1 MTTDSAPTLRAIEVH
16 AERAIAQE
24 LRIMIQ
30 EVLALRPSM
39 TLEDQAYADGLL
51 MKLDRLLRDQLVLP
65 ACSNAAAAHS
75 LLLARV
81 MPPSHDPDMRDRQ
94 VA

>member
-1 MTTDSAPTLRAIEVH
+1 MTTDSASTLRAIEVH

-24 LRIMIQ
+24 LKIMIQ

-51 MKLDRLLRDQLVLP
+51 MKLDRLLGDQLVLP
-65 ACSNAAAAHS
+65 ECSNATAADS
-75 LLLARV
+75 LLLATV
-81 MPPSHDPDMRDRQ
+81 VPPLHEPDMRNRQ

>member
-24 LRIMIQ
+24 IRIMIQ
-30 EVLALRPSM
+30 EVLALRPSLNM
-39 TLEDQAYADGLL
+39 EDRAYADGLL
-51 MKLDRLLRDQLVLP
+51 MKLDRLLRDQLLLP
-65 ACSNAAAAHS
+65 ECSTAAPMHA
-75 LLLARV
+75 LLLATV
-81 MPPSHDPDMRDRQ
+81 VPPSHDPNMRDRQ